1 MKVELG
7 FFLIDCPLLAARK
20 NVGLKHICIIHFSDP
35 EAVAIFYLHAMGIK
49 KTSV

>member
-20 NVGLKHICIIHFSDP
+20 NVGLKHIWM
-35 EAVAIFYLHAMGIK
+35 AVAIFYLHAMGIM